1 MTHINLSKNYIGYK
15 YIEESKVIELKMKNQ
30 DKLKDFSF
38 EQLFYDSLGIEHLTI
53 ALENTDRLKMLDL
66 SENDLGSQNFKLLL
80 RLFPKN
86 TQIEVLNIAD
96 CKVDATG
103 AVELCRILEK
113 SNKGL
118 KNLYFRNSKIGDE
131 GAHAV
136 ANLIKGNVSMV
147 ELEVFNC
154 GITEKGGSAIGE
166 ALKTNFCIEKLSIGE
181 NILNKRDV
189 EQIQQSVIFNTQYNQ
204 MKDSNKKFE
213 GFAHNLIA
221 ESLKRWAHQS
231 NFVAAKL

>member
-1 MTHINLSKNYIGYK
+1 
-15 YIEESKVIELKMKNQ
+15 
-30 DKLKDFSF
+30 
-38 EQLFYDSLGIEHLTI
+38 
-53 ALENTDRLKMLDL
+53 
-66 SENDLGSQNFKLLL
+66 
-80 RLFPKN
+80 
-86 TQIEVLNIAD
+86 
-96 CKVDATG
+96 
-103 AVELCRILEK
+103 
-113 SNKGL
+113 
-118 KNLYFRNSKIGDE
+118 
-131 GAHAV
+131 
-136 ANLIKGNVSMV
+136 MV

-154 GITEKGGSAIGE
+154 GISERGGAAIGE

>member
-1 MTHINLSKNYIGYK
+1 M
-15 YIEESKVIELKMKNQ
+15 
-30 DKLKDFSF
+30 
-38 EQLFYDSLGIEHLTI
+38 
-53 ALENTDRLKMLDL
+53 
-66 SENDLGSQNFKLLL
+66 
-80 RLFPKN
+80 FPKN
-86 TQIEVLNIAD
+86 TKIEILNVAD
-96 CKVDATG
+96 CKIDANG

-113 SNKGL
+113 SNKSL

-131 GAHAV
+131 GAAAV

-154 GITEKGGSAIGE
+154 GISERGGAAIGE